1 MCSGRLLIA
10 KTEKIKHIV
19 VFKRSST
26 VTSYINVFSESVESQ
41 VLTTHAP
48 CRHLILYNSQ
58 HWFQEHIRMRQC
70 RNGCQE
76 LSVRIQTSRRRWGP
90 MGFRETAGWSDFM
103 GLKVKNRSTSWRD
116 DYRIQLLSAV
126 HMKVLTVVDE
136 N

>member
-1 MCSGRLLIA
+1 
-10 KTEKIKHIV
+10 
-19 VFKRSST
+19 
-26 VTSYINVFSESVESQ
+26 
-41 VLTTHAP
+41 
-48 CRHLILYNSQ
+48 
-58 HWFQEHIRMRQC
+58 
-70 RNGCQE
+70 
-76 LSVRIQTSRRRWGP
+76 